1 MLRISRRLII
11 LISIFILTG
20 CSAEYKMT
28 INDTKDINE
37 YLKVYESD
45 TNKYDIK
52 EESLHNTTRK
62 EYLEANLKWPLAVY
76 EEDSNPLE
84 PKKINGVDYYNQS
97 ELVNNLGINY
107 SFKHDF
113 DMFKD
118 SRLLN
123 KCYSYSITSDKN
135 IISFKTTSSFKCFD
149 EFPLL
154 DNVKFILN
162 TKCSIKENN
171 SDEKNSNGL
180 IYNITK
186 DNINKEISFTIDC
199 NPKKERSTSL
209 ISFELISIY
218 IIGIGLIVLIG
229 KIIYKNNNKL

>member
-37 YLKVYESD
+37 YLKVYENDSS
-45 TNKYDIK
+45 KYDTK
-52 EESLHNTTRK
+52 EELLHNTTRK

-84 PKKINGVDYYNQS
+84 PKKIDGVDYYNQS

-149 EFPLL
+149 EYPLL
-154 DNVKFILN
+154 DDVTFKLN

-171 SDEKNSNGL
+171 SDKNKNNEI
-180 IYNITK
+180 IYNI
-186 DNINKEISFTIDC
+186 I
-199 NPKKERSTSL
+199 
-209 ISFELISIY
+209 
-218 IIGIGLIVLIG
+218 
-229 KIIYKNNNKL
+229 KNDI

>member
-45 TNKYDIK
+45 SSKYDTK
-52 EESLHNTTRK
+52 EELLHNTTRK

-84 PKKINGVDYYNQS
+84 PKKISGVDYYNQS

-149 EFPLL
+149 EYPLL
-154 DNVKFILN
+154 DDVTFKLN

-171 SDEKNSNGL
+171 SDENKNNEL
-180 IYNITK
+180 IYKITK
-186 DNINKEISFTIDC
+186 NNINKEISFTIDC
-199 NPKKERSTSL
+199 NPKKEKSTSL
-209 ISFELISIY
+209 ISFELVSIY
-218 IIGIGLIVLIG
+218 IIGVGLIVLISR
-229 KIIYKNNNKL
+229 IIYKNNNKI